1 MSSKTRLLVLGCVKI
16 FQPVH
21 GYDVR
26 RELLSWNA
34 ADWANIAPG
43 SIYSALKTL
52 VKDGAL
58 EVVGTQTVGG
68 RPERTSYKL
77 TPSGELELNDLLR
90 ETWWNVEPMI
100 DPLLP
105 GLCLLGFVPRAE
117 AIAAL
122 EHRMVTIKA
131 LMAQR
136 DSMIAA
142 LAGPAGADKPAHVRE
157 MLRLSGARVEAE
169 LAWGHAFVARLK
181 KGEYVTGSDPAWSP
195 AMPAAVA
202 RKGKR
207 VVKAAHEHAR
217 SRSRLG
223 PRRRR

>member
-1 MSSKTRLLVLGCVKI
+1 VSSKTRLLVLGCVKI

-26 RELLSWNA
+26 RELLSWSA

-58 EVVGTQTVGG
+58 EVVGTRTVGG
-68 RPERTSYKL
+68 RPERTSFEL
-77 TPSGELELNDLLR
+77 TPRGEEELNHLLR
-90 ETWWNVEPMI
+90 ETWWNVESII

-105 GLCLLGFVPRAE
+105 GLSFLGFVPRAE

-131 LMAQR
+131 LMTQG

-142 LAGPAGADKPAHVRE
+142 LAGPAGADKPPHVRE
-157 MLRLSGARVEAE
+157 MLRLSRARVEAE
-169 LAWGHAFVARLK
+169 LAWAQAFVARLK

-195 AMPAAVA
+195 ATPPPLAK
-202 RKGKR
+202 KGKR

-217 SRSRLG
+217 SRPRLS